1 MALWTVHFCIHQRK
15 PWLSQSWS
23 GDAGISGNNPPF
35 NGRMSA
41 EKVYAYY
48 CQQFSSNKVVA
59 DFNALLS
66 MDCLECKEWM
76 TEIHKISGMISW
88 KNTRFCPYK
97 GISPICGQWNYYH
110 ILHQQI

>member
-41 EKVYAYY
+41 EKVYVYY
-48 CQQFSSNKVVA
+48 CQQFSSNKVGPILMHSSPLTAWNV
-59 DFNALLS
+59 
-66 MDCLECKEWM
+66 
-76 TEIHKISGMISW
+76 
-88 KNTRFCPYK
+88 KN
-97 GISPICGQWNYYH
+97 G
-110 ILHQQI
+110 